1 MATSRTTSSDL
12 ALLGGDEFG
21 DRKRKHKRRKGKRK
35 HKKGLFGGF
44 GNAIK
49 RRLKRPYERKVVRKG
64 RALKNHHKIGHVTK
78 SARNKF
84 AYVTRG
90 GSVYEASVSK
100 GRGGH
105 KRKAARKGRRK

>member
-1 MATSRTTSSDL
+1 MAATSRTTSSDL
-12 ALLGGDEFG
+12 ALLSGDEFG
-21 DRKRKHKRRKGKRK
+21 DRKRKRKRRKGKRRSK
-35 HKKGLFGGF
+35 EKGLFGGF

-49 RRLKRPYERKVVRKG
+49 RRLKRPYQRKVVRKG
-64 RALKNHHKIGHVTK
+64 RALKGHHKIGHVTK

-100 GRGGH
+100 GRG